1 MPGAA
6 VTTFFL
12 DNEDW
17 SPVGIP
23 VVVTHRVCVLS
34 GVDVEVVPV
43 TVSIQ
48 VKSGNDVEIS

>member
-6 VTTFFL
+6 VTAFFL

-17 SPVGIP
+17 SPQGIS
-23 VVVTHRVCVLS
+23 VVVTHQVCVLS
-34 GVDVEVVPV
+34 GVDVEVTPA
-43 TVSIQ
+43 TTSIQ

>member
-6 VTTFFL
+6 VTAFFL

-17 SPVGIP
+17 SPSGIS
-23 VVVTHRVCVLS
+23 VVVTHEVSVLS
-34 GVDVEVVPV
+34 GVDVEVTPA
-43 TVSIQ
+43 TVSVQ